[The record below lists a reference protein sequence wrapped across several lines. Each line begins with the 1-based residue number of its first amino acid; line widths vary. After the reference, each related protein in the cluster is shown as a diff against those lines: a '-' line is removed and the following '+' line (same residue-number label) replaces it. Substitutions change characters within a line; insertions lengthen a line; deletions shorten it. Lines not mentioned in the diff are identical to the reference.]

1 MAEKVSME
9 ELDNLESQWV
19 SRPSPILCARYAD
32 LLRQAGRLDD
42 ARKIAADGLKKWKNN
57 ISITVV
63 LGRCFRDSGLL
74 EKAVETF
81 ENVHSVHP
89 QNLVALRNLAEISFE
104 KEHWSRAVDY
114 YEEYLFEHPGDDQA
128 RDRMNEAKARSTS
141 VQQEEEQQED
151 DMDIQQDVFP
161 RTDRMK
167 KVLDSQGIEDQGHI
181 EEAEEEQE
189 QEEEKEDPAEMD
201 RSEAEKLIEQEET
214 AGSLLEFFSEEE
226 REELHLKPYSDD

>member
-1 MAEKVSME
+1 MADKVSME
-9 ELDNLESQWV
+9 ELDNLESQWI

-42 ARKIAADGLKKWKNN
+42 ARKIATDGLKKWKNN

-63 LGRCFRDSGLL
+63 LGRCLRDAGLL

-81 ENVHSVHP
+81 EQVHSVHP

-104 KEHWSRAVDY
+104 KENWTRAVDY

-128 RDRMNEAKARSTS
+128 RDRMNQAKGKSTA
-141 VQQEEEQQED
+141 VQEEEEQQEEE
-151 DMDIQQDVFP
+151 MDIQQSVFP

-167 KVLDSQGIEDQGHI
+167 KVLDSQGIEDEGQD
-181 EEAEEEQE
+181 EDEK
-189 QEEEKEDPAEMD
+189 QEEEDPGELD

-226 REELHLKPYSDD
+226 REELHLKPYSDE